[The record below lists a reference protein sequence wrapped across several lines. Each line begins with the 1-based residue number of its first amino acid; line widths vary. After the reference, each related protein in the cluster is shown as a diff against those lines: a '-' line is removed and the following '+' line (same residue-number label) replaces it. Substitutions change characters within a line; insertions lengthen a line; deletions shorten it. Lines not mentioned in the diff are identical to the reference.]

1 MNTVKLV
8 VIACLSVVLFANC
21 SSSTMIRTTDP
32 DAKIYVDGEMMGKG
46 SVNYSDT
53 KTILSSTTVKIQ
65 KPGCAPV
72 TNMISRSEF
81 DVGACIGGVFLAVP
95 FLWIEKYKPEYNFE
109 YSCVATKE

>member
-1 MNTVKLV
+1 MKKLQV
-8 VIACLSVVLFANC
+8 VVVACLAAVLFANC

-46 SVNYSDT
+46 SVSYSDT
-53 KTILSSTTVKIQ
+53 KTVLSSTEVKIQ

-72 TNMISRSEF
+72 TERISRSEF
-81 DVGACIGGVFLAVP
+81 DVGACIGGVFLAFP

-109 YSCVATKE
+109 YSCVAQK